1 MLGKGVQIAFVI
13 LFVMLT
19 LTSFLGLPPSRYF
32 INWYLD
38 TFETNRYS
46 VILITLMQFFPVMML
61 YLGMITLRT
70 LIRRSRHRK
79 S

>member
-1 MLGKGVQIAFVI
+1 MLSKGVQIAFVI

-19 LTSFLGLPPSRYF
+19 LTSFFDLPPSRYF

-46 VILITLMQFFPVMML
+46 VI
-61 YLGMITLRT
+61 
-70 LIRRSRHRK
+70 
-79 S
+79 